1 MFFREIAGQKAV
13 KDQLLSMVKRGR
25 ISHAMLFNGPDGNG
39 KLALAIA
46 FAQYLFC
53 TNKQEHDSC
62 GTCPSCKKTEKLI
75 HPDLHFVF
83 PVVKT
88 KKFAKPVS
96 NDFMDLWREF
106 ISEMPYHGY
115 NEWLKILNLE
125 NQQAG
130 IFTQESSEILR
141 KLSFKPYESEYKVMI
156 IWMPDKMNSTT
167 SNKLLKILEEPPVNT
182 IFILV
187 TDNVD
192 RIIATI
198 RSRTQIINLPKIT
211 YQDMN
216 DSLKEKYNF
225 AEEKL
230 QEIIRISDGSFLKA
244 EEVIKAGFNENTSDL
259 FDRFTQLMRIAYGMK
274 IHDLIAFSENI
285 SLEGREYQKNF
296 LEYALR
302 LLRENFILNLSSDK
316 GKEIIYLTDKE
327 KQFSDNFSKFITKTN
342 IFEIN
347 NELTEAY
354 NHIERNGYSKLVFLD
369 LGLKISR
376 LLKMAG

>member
-13 KDQLLSMVKRGR
+13 KDQLLNMIKIGR

-39 KLALAIA
+39 KLAIAIA

-53 TNKQEHDSC
+53 TNKLDYDSC
-62 GTCPSCKKTEKLI
+62 GTCPSCKKAEKLI
-75 HPDLHFVF
+75 HPDLHFIF

-96 NDFMDLWREF
+96 NDFLELWREF
-106 ISEMPYHGY
+106 VSKMPYHGY
-115 NEWLKILNLE
+115 SDWLKFLNLD

-130 IFTQESSEILR
+130 IFTQESSEIIR

-156 IWMPDKMNSTT
+156 IWMPDKMNSST

-192 RIIATI
+192 RIIPTI

-225 AEEKL
+225 ADEKL
-230 QEIIRISDGSFLKA
+230 QEIIRISDGNFLKA
-244 EEVIKAGFNENTSDL
+244 EEVINAGFNENTSDL
-259 FDRFTQLMRIAYGMK
+259 FDRFAQLMRIAYGMR
-274 IHDLIAFSENI
+274 INDLIAFSENI

-296 LEYALR
+296 LEYALKM
-302 LLRENFILNLSSDK
+302 LRENFILNLSSNK
-316 GKEIIYLTDKE
+316 SNEIIYLTDKE
-327 KQFSDNFSKFITKTN
+327 KQFSNNFSKFITKNN

-347 NELTEAY
+347 LQFTEAY
-354 NHIERNGYSKLVFLD
+354 NHIERNGYSKLIFLD
-369 LGLKISR
+369 LGLKISK
-376 LLKMAG
+376 LLKISG

>member
-13 KDQLLSMVKRGR
+13 KDQLLNMVKRGR

-39 KLALAIA
+39 KLAAAIA

-53 TNKQEHDSC
+53 TNKQAHDSC

-88 KKFAKPVS
+88 KKFPKPVS
-96 NDFMDLWREF
+96 NDFLDLWREF

-156 IWMPDKMNSTT
+156 IWMPDKMNSTS

-259 FDRFTQLMRIAYGMK
+259 FDRFTQLMRFAYGMK
-274 IHDLIAFSENI
+274 IHDLIAFSDNI

-302 LLRENFILNLSSDK
+302 LLRENFILNLSSAK

-376 LLKMAG
+376 LLKMTG